1 MAFHGT
7 ETRRSAKSLLSFGAV
22 IVAVCALCYAG
33 SIQAN
38 LTFGG
43 LPAIDRAAEELA
55 AELAAAAALEQ
66 KLAEAAEQR
75 VLENAEEAVADDLIE
90 EVQEAVS
97 AELEASVAASSE
109 LTDDSAGVFEGIS
122 RHDLDGSSFETEA
135 DSIIDNYDATLD
147 GSESY
152 IHRGQWLVMAE
163 AEVFDQLASEGYLF
177 DKVTELTG
185 LGLRLAEVEAP
196 ASFSL
201 SAMREGIYEVVG
213 ADRAQ
218 VDLNHIYTAGVPERV
233 NMDGYSLQPM
243 DALEFPLAVRDL
255 PLKIGMIDSAVD
267 INHEAFRSANVN
279 SRSFVAN
286 QNDPPAFHGTAVAS
300 IIVGSASGLQG
311 LAPKTQLRAAS
322 VFENDDELGEI
333 TSTVNLVKALDWMVA
348 AEVDVVNLS
357 LAGPPNK
364 LLEIAISRLANKN
377 ISVVAAAGN
386 GGPVAGPQY
395 PAAYPGVVAVTAVDA
410 NKRAFRLAN
419 RGEYLDVAAPGV
431 NLRHALAGGGYTA
444 SSGTSFAVPFAA
456 TAVALLKFSDPGVD
470 VGARL
475 AESAVDLGS
484 PGKDSIYGYGLLRIR

>member
-1 MAFHGT
+1 
-7 ETRRSAKSLLSFGAV
+7 
-22 IVAVCALCYAG
+22 
-33 SIQAN
+33 
-38 LTFGG
+38 
-43 LPAIDRAAEELA
+43 
-55 AELAAAAALEQ
+55 
-66 KLAEAAEQR
+66 
-75 VLENAEEAVADDLIE
+75 
-90 EVQEAVS
+90 
-97 AELEASVAASSE
+97 
-109 LTDDSAGVFEGIS
+109 
-122 RHDLDGSSFETEA
+122 
-135 DSIIDNYDATLD
+135 
-147 GSESY
+147 
-152 IHRGQWLVMAE
+152 
-163 AEVFDQLASEGYLF
+163 
-177 DKVTELTG
+177 
-185 LGLRLAEVEAP
+185 
-196 ASFSL
+196 
-201 SAMREGIYEVVG
+201 
-213 ADRAQ
+213 
-218 VDLNHIYTAGVPERV
+218 
-233 NMDGYSLQPM
+233 MDGYSLQPM

-267 INHEAFRSANVN
+267 INHEVFRSANVN

-395 PAAYPGVVAVTAVDA
+395 PAAYPGVVAVTAVDS
-410 NKRAFRLAN
+410 KRRAFRLAN